1 MDYFDKAD
9 LAITIC
15 DKEGKII
22 EMNEQSRQVN
32 LKPGQDLIGSNVLD
46 CHPEPARSMLKKMM
60 EEGRKNVYTIEKG
73 EIKKM
78 IYQIP
83 WYDADGQYAGF
94 AELSMI
100 IPFDMPH
107 KIRKPRNPSAQDTAN

>member
-22 EMNEQSRQVN
+22 EMNEQSRA
-32 LKPGQDLIGSNVLD
+32 GQSQTWAGSHRVKCLD

-60 EEGRKNVYTIEKG
+60 EEEGG
-73 EIKKM
+73 KM
-78 IYQIP
+78 STQ
-83 WYDADGQYAGF
+83 
-94 AELSMI
+94 
-100 IPFDMPH
+100 
-107 KIRKPRNPSAQDTAN
+107 

>member
-32 LKPGQDLIGSNVLD
+32 LKPGQGSHRVKCFGLSPRAGPLHEKNDGGRAEKCLHNRERRDQEDDLPDTNGTMPMVSMRVLQS
-46 CHPEPARSMLKKMM
+46 CR
-60 EEGRKNVYTIEKG
+60 
-73 EIKKM
+73 
-78 IYQIP
+78 
-83 WYDADGQYAGF
+83 
-94 AELSMI
+94 
-100 IPFDMPH
+100 
-107 KIRKPRNPSAQDTAN
+107 